1 MYILV
6 TGGAGYIGCH
16 TVRAL
21 QKEGFKVVV
30 LDNLINGHKD
40 IIEKVLK
47 VPLVIGDIG
56 DTELVEKILNG
67 AHESTKGEPI
77 TGVVHFAAFAYVGES
92 VINPSKYFKNNV
104 ANTICLLDS
113 LLRVSKKRAET
124 NSYYQIPIV
133 FSSTCATY
141 GIPENYPILESTKQ
155 LPINPYGESKLIIE
169 KLLIK
174 YSEVYGLSSIIFR
187 YFNAAG
193 ADPNGDLGENHLPE
207 THLIPLAFDAA
218 IKKIPY
224 LKIYG
229 DDYPT
234 SDGTCIRDFIHVV
247 DIAEAHVIGLKKIL
261 KNNGCYIYN
270 LGTGKGSSVRE
281 IISTVEKITNL
292 KIKTKVEKR
301 RKGDPHLLLASPKK
315 AFKELNWVP
324 KNSEIENIVRD
335 AWKWFQS
342 IN

>member
-104 ANTICLLDS
+104 ANTMFTDS
-113 LLRVSKKRAET
+113 LLRVSKKGQKS

-292 KIKTKVEKR
+292 KIETKVETEK
-301 RKGDPHLLLASPKK
+301 KGEIPI
-315 AFKELNWVP
+315 
-324 KNSEIENIVRD
+324 NS
-335 AWKWFQS
+335 
-342 IN
+342 

>member
-21 QKEGFKVVV
+21 QKQGFKVVV
-30 LDNLINGHKD
+30 LDNLIHGHKQ

-47 VPLVIGDIG
+47 VPLVVGDIG
-56 DTELVEKILNG
+56 DTELVNMILSG
-67 AHESTKGEPI
+67 KHESTKGETI
-77 TGVVHFAAFAYVGES
+77 TAVIHFAAFAYVGES

-104 ANTICLLDS
+104 ANTIYLLDS
-113 LLRVSKKRAET
+113 LLKVSKERKKA
-124 NSYYQIPIV
+124 NSNYQIPIV

-155 LPINPYGESKLIIE
+155 RPINPYGESKLIIE

-193 ADPNGDLGENHLPE
+193 ADPNGDLGENHHPE

-234 SDGTCIRDFIHVV
+234 SDGTCIRDFVHVV

-270 LGTGKGSSVRE
+270 LGTGRGISVKE

-292 KIKTKVEKR
+292 KIETKVEQR

-324 KNSEIENIVRD
+324 KNSGIENIVRD